1 VVIGK
6 RAGTTIN
13 AARIAAPA
21 KPDRFSR
28 PRTVHSIYGHRASES
43 STPTFWSSACYAN
56 IDRMTLFRRI
66 AIVALGIGM
75 LAACT
80 SQSNSPGRSPGPG
93 ALPNTTGTAASAD
106 PAQAAAVDKVVQEA
120 MKARHLR
127 AVIVRV
133 TINGK
138 EILTKAYGK
147 SMTGVPATIYMH
159 FRNGAVAISYVS
171 TLLLMLVDE
180 KKVSL
185 DDKASKWVPE
195 IPHSDEVT
203 LGQLAQ
209 MTSGYTDYVIG
220 NADVDQMLYTDPFR
234 QWTPE
239 ELLKTVTS
247 KPLLYRP
254 GTNWNY
260 AHTNYL
266 ILGLVLERLTGKKMS
281 ALMQEKVL
289 GPLGLTNTT
298 DPGPGTPVIPEPVLH
313 AFTSERRSQLG
324 IPARTRFYEESTYW
338 NPSWTITRGA
348 IQTSNIFDV
357 NETAV
362 AIGTGKLLS
371 PESYKK
377 MISTDLRG
385 KTTILSG
392 CVTCF
397 PQSEVYSYG
406 LGIVTTGNWLMQ
418 DPLFSGEAGAF
429 AYLPS
434 KKVAIALALT
444 FAEDAFAPDGSYKT
458 EVGNNAADSVWR
470 EIATVVA
477 PQDPPPAAKS

>member
-1 VVIGK
+1 M
-6 RAGTTIN
+6 
-13 AARIAAPA
+13 
-21 KPDRFSR
+21 
-28 PRTVHSIYGHRASES
+28 
-43 STPTFWSSACYAN
+43 
-56 IDRMTLFRRI
+56 DRMNLIRRF

-75 LAACT
+75 LAGCT
-80 SQSNSPGRSPGPG
+80 SESNTPAQSSPPS
-93 ALPNTTGTAASAD
+93 ALPNTAGTAASAD

-133 TINGK
+133 TVDGK
-138 EILTKAYGK
+138 EIITKAYGE
-147 SMTGVPATIYMH
+147 SMTGVPATIDMH

-220 NADVDQMLYTDPFR
+220 NEEVGAMLYTDPFR

-247 KPLLYRP
+247 KPLLYPP

-266 ILGLVLERLTGKKMS
+266 ILGLALEKTDRKEDVGPHAGEGAGPAGADEHHRSRPRNARHPRAGAARLHVRTPIS
-281 ALMQEKVL
+281 A
-289 GPLGLTNTT
+289 GHPSGNT
-298 DPGPGTPVIPEPVLH
+298 LL
-313 AFTSERRSQLG
+313 RG
-324 IPARTRFYEESTYW
+324 IHLLE
-338 NPSWTITRGA
+338 PSWTITRGA

-371 PESYKK
+371 QESYKM

-385 KTTILSG
+385 KMRALPG

-397 PQSEVYSYG
+397 PPERG
-406 LGIVTTGNWLMQ
+406 LQLWARHRHDRQLGHAVGR
-418 DPLFSGEAGAF
+418 DPRL
-429 AYLPS
+429 
-434 KKVAIALALT
+434 
-444 FAEDAFAPDGSYKT
+444 
-458 EVGNNAADSVWR
+458 
-470 EIATVVA
+470 ATVVHRRLEVI
-477 PQDPPPAAKS
+477 AA

>member
-1 VVIGK
+1 M
-6 RAGTTIN
+6 
-13 AARIAAPA
+13 
-21 KPDRFSR
+21 
-28 PRTVHSIYGHRASES
+28 
-43 STPTFWSSACYAN
+43 
-56 IDRMTLFRRI
+56 DRMNLIRRL

-75 LAACT
+75 LASCT
-80 SQSNSPGRSPGPG
+80 SESNSPAQSSPPS
-93 ALPNTTGTAASAD
+93 ARPTTTAASAD
-106 PAQAAAVDKVVQEA
+106 PAQAAAIDQVVQEA
-120 MKARHLR
+120 MTARHLR

-133 TINGK
+133 TVDGK
-138 EILTKAYGK
+138 EIITKAYGE
-147 SMTGVPATIYMH
+147 SMTGVPATVDMH
-159 FRNGAVAISYVS
+159 FRNGAIAISYVS

-180 KKVSL
+180 KQVSL
-185 DDKASKWVPE
+185 EDKASKWVPE

-203 LGQLAQ
+203 LGQLAH

-220 NADVDQMLYTDPFR
+220 NEEVDAMLYTDPFR

-247 KPLLYRP
+247 KPLLYPP

-266 ILGLVLERLTGKKMS
+266 ILGLALERLTGKRMS
-281 ALMQEKVL
+281 DLMQEKVL

-298 DPGPGTPVIPEPVLH
+298 DPGPGTPAIPEPALH

-324 IPARTRFYEESTYW
+324 IPAGTRFYEESTYW

-348 IQTSNIFDV
+348 IQTTNIFDV

-362 AIGTGKLLS
+362 AMGTGKLLS
-371 PESYKK
+371 PESYKM

-385 KTTILSG
+385 KTRTLPG

-397 PQSEVYSYG
+397 PQSEAYSYG

-418 DPLFSGEAGAF
+418 NPLFSGEAGAF

-444 FAEDAFAPDGSYKT
+444 FTEDAFASDGSYKP
-458 EVGNNAADSVWR
+458 EVGSNAVDPVWR
-470 EIATVVA
+470 QIATVVA
-477 PQDPPPAAKS
+477 PEDPPPAFNP